1 LEIQLKRII
10 EITNYNDPSE
20 LKKVISQ
27 LQSRRKTVLRKLGY
41 DQITFNGS
49 KYNCETILPI
59 INEYYDSTPNN
70 FGNHYV
76 YFHCNTLKPLF
87 VKNNLKHLFL
97 ALKFPGMRYEPFYV
111 GKGVGNRAHN
121 LHRNVSHRKIR
132 SNLIKYKKD
141 IEVFIAEKNLDEN
154 SALLKESYLIDIL
167 GLISLSKHGIL
178 TNLDE
183 GVNSF
188 NRVDRLEKT
197 NNPVIL
203 KKLFIKNGFK
213 I

>member
-121 LHRNVSHRKIR
+121 LHRNDSHRKIR

>member
-1 LEIQLKRII
+1 MKRII
-10 EITNYNDPSE
+10 EITNYDDPSE
-20 LKKVISQ
+20 LKKIISQ
-27 LQSRRKTVLRKLGY
+27 LQSKRKTVLRKLGY
-41 DQITFNGS
+41 NQITFNGS
-49 KYNCETILPI
+49 KYNSETVLPI

-87 VKNNLKHLFL
+87 VKNDLKHLFL
-97 ALKFPGMRYEPFYV
+97 ALKFPGMQYEPFYV
-111 GKGVGNRAHN
+111 GKGVGNRAYN
-121 LHRNVSHRKIR
+121 LHRNDSHRKIR

-183 GVNSF
+183 GINSF
-188 NRVDRLEKT
+188 NRIARLEET
-197 NNPVIL
+197 SNPVIL
-203 KKLFIKNGFK
+203 KKIIIKNGFK